1 MKYPTILKS
10 MYCTQTVIA
19 YDSSNVYHLKGL
31 FEGKYVKDYH
41 IHDTRNV
48 TREFLDSTYGV
59 VESKEH
65 AEFII
70 ELAKVNGIE
79 VIKWPSDQKVFT
91 FRETYGELTLNMVDS
106 SYVENGLKKITIPM
120 PPKHIVSKEFKVE
133 DEVTSYDGSKMTI
146 KAICGDLAWCECPTG
161 SLRMLTVHLDN
172 IKPYKTTLREKV
184 WDVIANTELKDSVI
198 DSIVTDLLEEFDIKE
213 KNDDIHG

>member
-1 MKYPTILKS
+1 
-10 MYCTQTVIA
+10 V
-19 YDSSNVYHLKGL
+19 
-31 FEGKYVKDYH
+31 EDYNTH
-41 IHDTRNV
+41 NTTNV

-120 PPKHIVSKEFKVE
+120 PPKHTISKQFKVE
-133 DEVTSYDGSKMTI
+133 EEVTSYDGSKMTI

-213 KNDDIHG
+213 KNDEEI

>member
-1 MKYPTILKS
+1 MKYPKILENMCS
-10 MYCTQTVIA
+10 TQTVIA
-19 YDSSNVYHLKGL
+19 YDASNVYHLKGL
-31 FEGKYVKDYH
+31 FEGEYVEDYNTH
-41 IHDTRNV
+41 NTTNV

-70 ELAKVNGIE
+70 KLCDGAGIE
-79 VIKWPSDQKVFT
+79 YHNVEDEGVKSFIIDNGAIT
-91 FRETYGELTLNMVDS
+91 FFDCE
-106 SYVENGLKKITIPM
+106 VENLYISTLMKQIKIPM

-133 DEVTSYDGSKMTI
+133 EEVTSYDGSKMTI

-172 IKPYKTTLREKV
+172 IKPYEATLREKV
-184 WDVIANTELKDSVI
+184 WDVVANTELKDSVI

-213 KNDDIHG
+213 KNDEAI

>member
-1 MKYPTILKS
+1 MKYPTILS
-10 MYCTQTVIA
+10 NPCGTQTVIA
-19 YDSSNVYHLKGL
+19 YDSSNVYHLEGL

-79 VIKWPSDQKVFT
+79 VIKWPSDQKVFV

-106 SYVENGLKKITIPM
+106 SYVEKGLKNITIPM
-120 PPKHIVSKEFKVE
+120 PPKNTINKEFKVD
-133 DEVTSYDGSKMTI
+133 DEVVYCGRSKMTI
-146 KAICGDLAWCECPTG
+146 KAICGDFAWCECTTS

-172 IKPYKTTLREKV
+172 IKPYKATLREKV
-184 WDVIANTELKDSVI
+184 WDVVANTELKDSVI
-198 DSIVTDLLEEFDIKE
+198 DSIVTDLLEEFDIKAKLDE
-213 KNDDIHG
+213 EI